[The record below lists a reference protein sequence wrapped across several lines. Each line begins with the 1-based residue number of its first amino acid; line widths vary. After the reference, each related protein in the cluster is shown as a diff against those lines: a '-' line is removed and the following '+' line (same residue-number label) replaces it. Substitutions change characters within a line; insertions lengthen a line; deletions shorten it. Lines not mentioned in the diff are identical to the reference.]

1 MIFQVGYERIHG
13 VSILRNADY
22 FGFDFLELRPK
33 ASRYYFTCQMKEVLA
48 TELGKTS
55 SN

>member
-1 MIFQVGYERIHG
+1 MGYERING
-13 VSILRNADY
+13 VSMLRNADY

-33 ASRYYFTCQMKEVLA
+33 TSRYYFSCQMKEVLA
-48 TELGKTS
+48 TEVGKAS